1 MKSHNKLVIS
11 DGRGVDP
18 NQSQEILNQFEINL
32 FMYYYYYYY
41 HYYYYYYYYFISTSS
56 LLLALLLLSN
66 FLLVLFVYEFMSI
79 CIALIS
85 QYQFIHNIN
94 ILKLPLQSTELKLP
108 SFNIKASRAYLENYC
123 GL

>member
-1 MKSHNKLVIS
+1 
-11 DGRGVDP
+11 
-18 NQSQEILNQFEINL
+18 
-32 FMYYYYYYY
+32 MYYY
-41 HYYYYYYYYFISTSS
+41 YYYYYYYYFIIIIILLSTLS

-66 FLLVLFVYEFMSI
+66 FLMVLFVYEFMSI